1 MQGSSANP
9 QSVPFTKRVWVRV
22 LGAIVVVLILVAI
35 IVPFLVNAD
44 TFRPKV
50 QSELSKA
57 LGRQVTLGHLS
68 FSIFSGSLVADNI
81 TIADDPAFSNSPF
94 FAAKSLHIGVNT
106 SELLFHRQVQ
116 ITDITADSPEV
127 HLISG
132 ENSAWNYSSL
142 GRNSNSNSQS
152 SNSSSNSNLSIG
164 ELKIKDGSVSVASL
178 SSKAKP
184 FVYDK
189 VDLTVKNVSYTTP
202 MPFELTASLPGS
214 GTLQLSGTAGPVAQ
228 PNVVNTPLEATL
240 NVKHFDPV
248 AAGVVEP
255 GQGISM
261 IADIDGRVKS
271 DGKGASVS
279 GKVQAA
285 NLKLSPNGTP
295 APHPVDVDL
304 NVTDDLG
311 TNSGRISDIA
321 VHTGSLATHI
331 NGTYQVTG
339 TNANLNLHVTAPNL
353 PIDGLIELLPALGVR
368 LPSGSSLR
376 GGTLTANLAV
386 TGPAASPRIAGPVQV
401 DNTQLAGFDLGSKIE
416 GVMKQGA
423 SPTSGGTAIHTLRA
437 DVVNTAQGTEL
448 SNIFGDVPSIGT
460 ASGGG
465 TVAASGALNF
475 QMLAKLSLPGA
486 TASTPAAAAP
496 SGASWLGAVTGAL
509 HTTASNGIPLIIA
522 GTTSSPSIRLD
533 TTAMLKQQAGSLLN
547 GKGTT
552 NSNSKGSLT
561 DLGKS
566 LFGGHK

>member
-9 QSVPFTKRVWVRV
+9 QSVPFTKRLWVRV
-22 LGAIVVVLILVAI
+22 LGAIVVVFILVAI
-35 IVPFLVNAD
+35 LVPFLVNAD

-68 FSIFSGSLVADNI
+68 FAIFSGSLVAGNI
-81 TIADDPAFSNSPF
+81 TIADDPAFSTSPF

-132 ENSAWNYSSL
+132 QNSTWNYSSL
-142 GRNSNSNSQS
+142 GRDSSSNSQS
-152 SNSSSNSNLSIG
+152 SKSNLSIG
-164 ELKIKDGSVSVASL
+164 ELEIKNGSVSVASL
-178 SSKAKP
+178 SSRSKP

-189 VDLTVKNVSYTTP
+189 VDLTVKSVSYTTP
-202 MPFELTASLPGS
+202 MPFELAASLPGS
-214 GTLQLSGTAGPVAQ
+214 GTLKLSGTAGPVAQ

-240 NVKHFDPV
+240 SVKHFDPV

-279 GKVQAA
+279 GKVQAE

-295 APHPVDVDL
+295 APHAVDVDL

-339 TNANLNLHVTAPNL
+339 TNANLNLHVAAPNL

-386 TGPAASPRIAGPVQV
+386 TGPAASPRIAGPVQI

-423 SPTSGGTAIHTLRA
+423 SPTSGGTAIRTVRA

-475 QMLAKLSLPGA
+475 QMLAKLSMPGA
-486 TASTPAAAAP
+486 TASIPATAMPAGP
-496 SGASWLGAVTGAL
+496 SWLGAVTGAL
-509 HTTASNGIPLIIA
+509 QTSASNGIPLIIA

-533 TTAMLKQQAGSLLN
+533 TTAMLKQQAGGLLN
-547 GKGTT
+547 GKGST

>member
-1 MQGSSANP
+1 MQNSSANP
-9 QSVPFTKRVWVRV
+9 QSVPFSKRLWVRV
-22 LGAIVVVLILVAI
+22 LGAIVVVLILVVI
-35 IVPFLVNAD
+35 LVPLFVNAD

-50 QSELSKA
+50 QSELSTA

-68 FSIFSGSLVADNI
+68 FSLLSGSLVADNI
-81 TIADDPAFSNSPF
+81 TIADDPAFSTGPF

-132 ENSAWNYSSL
+132 QNSRWNYSSL
-142 GRNSNSNSQS
+142 GRDSSSGSQS
-152 SNSSSNSNLSIG
+152 SKSSLSVG
-164 ELKIKDGSVSVASL
+164 ELKITSGSVSVASL
-178 SSKAKP
+178 SSRAKP

-189 VDLTVKNVSYTTP
+189 VDLKVQHVSFTSS
-202 MPFELTASLPGS
+202 MPFELSASLPGS
-214 GTLQLSGTAGPVAQ
+214 GTLKLSGTAGPVAQ

-240 NVKHFDPV
+240 SVKHFDPV

-261 IADIDGRVKS
+261 IADIDGQAKS
-271 DGKGASVS
+271 NGKAASLS

-295 APHPVDVDL
+295 APHTVDVDL
-304 NVTDDLG
+304 NMTDDLG

-321 VHTGSLATHI
+321 VHTGSLAAHI
-331 NGTYQVTG
+331 NGTYQMTG
-339 TNANLNLHVTAPNL
+339 TNVNLNLRLAAPNL

-386 TGPAASPRIAGPVQV
+386 TGPAASPRIAGPVQI

-416 GVMKQGA
+416 GVMKPGA
-423 SPTSGGTAIHTLRA
+423 SPTSGGTAIRTVRA
-437 DVVNTAQGTEL
+437 DVVNTAQGTDL

-475 QMLAKLSLPGA
+475 QMVAKLSVPDSAASAGTSSTA
-486 TASTPAAAAP
+486 TTTPA
-496 SGASWLGAVTGAL
+496 GASWLGAAAGL
-509 HTTASNGIPLIIA
+509 FRTTASSGIPLIIT

-547 GKGTT
+547 NKGTT
-552 NSNSKGSLT
+552 NGTSKGSLV
-561 DLGKS
+561 DLGRS
-566 LFGGHK
+566 LFGGGK